1 MKLLIKIGGTLLESE
16 ERRSRLTAEIAAVA
30 RDHQAVLVHGGGKR
44 LSRYLKAQGIAS
56 EFRQGFRVTP
66 PEILEAVV
74 QVLAGSVNHE
84 LVAAFQREGARA
96 VGLSGIDSGLVTAS
110 PLGSG
115 FGAVGR
121 IESANTELLDLLAQ
135 RGYLPVVACIAA
147 GPKGEIYNVNADQ
160 MAVACATQF
169 QADKLIFLTDVEAV
183 LDEHDQ
189 PIHRLTSMEAEALID
204 SGVAR
209 GGMEAKLRAAIAGVT
224 QGIAEVR
231 IVAANR
237 PSVLRS
243 ILAGQQLGTTLLPH

>member
-16 ERRSRLTAEIAAVA
+16 EHRSRLTAEIAAVA
-30 RDHQAVLVHGGGKR
+30 TDHQAVLVHGGGKR

-84 LVAAFQREGARA
+84 LVAAFQCEGARA

-110 PLGSG
+110 SLGSG

-121 IESANTELLDLLAQ
+121 IESANSELLDLLTQ
-135 RGYLPVVACIAA
+135 RGYLPVLACIAG
-147 GPKGEIYNVNADQ
+147 GPNGEIYNVNADQ

-169 QADKLIFLTDVEAV
+169 QAEKLIFLTDVEAV

-189 PIHRLTSMEAEALID
+189 PIHRLTSADAEALID

-224 QGIAEVR
+224 HGIAEVR